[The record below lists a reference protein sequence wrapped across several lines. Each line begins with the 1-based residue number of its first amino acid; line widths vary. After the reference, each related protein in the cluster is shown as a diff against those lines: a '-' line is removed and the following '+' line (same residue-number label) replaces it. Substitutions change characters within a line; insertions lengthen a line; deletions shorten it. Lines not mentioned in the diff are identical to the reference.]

1 MARFRCKT
9 QKRRNAYA
17 TSIKN
22 SKSNV
27 LYKNEEGNF
36 VVIGDENN
44 AADVV
49 SSLLADVRKGTLLDS
64 FCAADVIID
73 LILHEFKVVK
83 PC

>member
-1 MARFRCKT
+1 MQQVLKT
-9 QKRRNAYA
+9 K
-17 TSIKN
+17 KG
-22 SKSNV
+22 NV
-27 LYKNEEGNF
+27 LYKTEEGNF

-49 SSLLADVRKGTLLDS
+49 SSLLAAVRKGTIIDS
-64 FCAADVIID
+64 MVAADVIID

>member
-1 MARFRCKT
+1 MQQVLKT
-9 QKRRNAYA
+9 NRG
-17 TSIKN
+17 
-22 SKSNV
+22 NV

-49 SSLLADVRKGTLLDS
+49 SSLLAGVRKGTIIES
-64 FCAADVIID
+64 FLAADIIID